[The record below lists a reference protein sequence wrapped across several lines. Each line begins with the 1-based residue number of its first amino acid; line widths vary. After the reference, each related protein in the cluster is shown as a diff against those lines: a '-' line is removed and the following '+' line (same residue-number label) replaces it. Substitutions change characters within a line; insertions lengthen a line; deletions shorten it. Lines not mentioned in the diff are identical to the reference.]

1 MGSPGTSYSQ
11 AFAPTWRDEATGE
24 IAGTAGSGT
33 WCIDPIRPW
42 HLVAV
47 QGDYTHVLPCRK
59 CHNCLEYYRRC
70 FCDRLM
76 LRYPDRS
83 ARLFLVRIDWPIEL
97 AAELSRKLHRRVG
110 LELERGFIRIGAE
123 SFGLLVREPAP
134 LRALLSALKIKF
146 SCWRVQLK
154 RKRRAWRE
162 VSAGLVVARAAYG
175 SNLNRWYMP
184 GLPKLPREPWEIQ
197 RHAMQKPWRK
207 WTGAR
212 TRNGQ
217 RCILVPP
224 ELWRLS
230 IPDRRRYRDQF
241 HAATTPEA
249 VSQLIDRMRSAI
261 AANSRDLNY
270 SKPAARPSDIAD
282 AREYRRRY
290 LLAQAAGAPSN
301 SGSGSSPPNLF
312 RGSYTTSVHSG
323 NAPPP
328 GVDEETWLLELGPS
342 GKPRWIE
349 RQIRDREAQREAEAA
364 KVQRNIQD
372 VQERFEKLRLKAKE
386 RESKDGNNT

>member
-24 IAGTAGSGT
+24 IAGTAGTGT

-83 ARLFLVRIDWPIEL
+83 ARLFLFRIYWPREL
-97 AAELSRKLHRRVG
+97 HGDLSRRLHRRVG
-110 LELERGFIRIGAE
+110 LELERGFARIGAE
-123 SFGLLVREPAP
+123 SLGLLAREPAA
-134 LRALLSALKIKF
+134 LRALLRVLKIKF

-175 SNLNRWYMP
+175 SNLNRWYIP

-197 RHAMQKPWRK
+197 RVAMQKPWRK

-212 TRNGQ
+212 TRNG
-217 RCILVPP
+217 RHLILVPP
-224 ELWRLS
+224 ELWRLP
-230 IPDRRRYRDQF
+230 IRDRRHYRDQF
-241 HAATTPEA
+241 DAARTPEA
-249 VSQLIDRMRSAI
+249 VSMVVERLRLEL
-261 AANSRDLNY
+261 AANARDLNY

-290 LLAQAAGAPSN
+290 LLAQAAGVHPQ
-301 SGSGSSPPNLF
+301 SGSGSSPPIF
-312 RGSYTTSVHSG
+312 GRGSYTTSDHSG
-323 NAPPP
+323 NAPPA
-328 GVDEETWLLELGPS
+328 GVDEETWLAELGPS
-342 GKPRWIE
+342 GKPRWLE
-349 RQIRDREAQREAEAA
+349 RELRDRETIRTAQAA
-364 KVQRNIQD
+364 KVQSNIQD
-372 VQERFEKLRLKAKE
+372 VQNRLARLQAIAKE
-386 RESKDGNNT
+386 KESKDGNNT